1 MRHLILITLATLIG
15 GIAPVGAQEL
25 KTTWWASYDI
35 SFLAPEDIEVEDDSE
50 EGYIVSNPNYYITVQ
65 LLAGEGIKVSELP
78 QELKNIAADDEVTE
92 QTDVTSFEL
101 PQFYGAKLTGNCESE
116 RCVYSY
122 LMAKDASCGFYVSI
136 VCPKAH
142 EQTAESILHSF
153 KMEE

>member
-1 MRHLILITLATLIG
+1 M
-15 GIAPVGAQEL
+15 
-25 KTTWWASYDI
+25 
-35 SFLAPEDIEVEDDSE
+35 
-50 EGYIVSNPNYYITVQ
+50 
-65 LLAGEGIKVSELP
+65 SELP

>member
-25 KTTWWASYDI
+25 KTTRWASYDI

-136 VCPKAH
+136 VCPKVH